1 MNVQASIKAERV
13 AGIIMRLESSGIGVR
28 SISHLVCLGLEA
40 LEERFGEAYEIG
52 PGAAVDYLQ
61 RYGRGGLLG
70 RSLRLEDRRSLGLEA
85 AAQTRQELSAASGR
99 PRFQLSPEAFEFAR
113 RMGFQPESAEAD
125 PAERSEAPGVS
136 GEAQEPETPAQASPG
151 ERKGSAS

>member
-13 AGIIMRLESSGIGVR
+13 AGIIMRLESSGIRVSSVG
-28 SISHLVCLGLEA
+28 HLVRLGLEA

-85 AAQTRQELSAASGR
+85 AAQTRQELSAPSR
-99 PRFQLSPEAFEFAR
+99 PRFQLSPEALEFAR
-113 RMGFQPESAEAD
+113 RMGFQPESVEAD
-125 PAERSEAPGVS
+125 PAERSEAPGDSLDVDRTAGEAPGVS
-136 GEAQEPETPAQASPG
+136 GEAQEP
-151 ERKGSAS
+151 